1 MESLDFKNQP
11 KFNNPEEEIAFLREQ
26 IRSREGIAQ
35 NSGLEA
41 NKEQIAREV
50 LQQYKE
56 VPIEK
61 ILPKERERE
70 VGEHEGIALRLK
82 PEPHDSKMEE
92 ILGVL
97 LSHGLKSAFSLV
109 ERLNSPHIDDDFE
122 RFLVQY
128 LLSTGKIPGLKEG
141 TRVFKG
147 LNMKLLEVTLP
158 EYSKEDGR
166 TFKDFLG
173 AMEQF
178 YAGMQSIARSREN
191 KDEDYFTLEI
201 SLSNESDQVVIF
213 AGVPKNSADL
223 FEKQVLGFYHNA
235 KIKEVSDD
243 YNIFSPSGHSAGAYA
258 TTSAPVV
265 LPIKTYESIDH
276 DPMNLLLNVFSK
288 LKRQG
293 EGAAIQFV
301 VIPEGDKY
309 IKRFNNILMEV
320 KDGISVKK
328 ASDEISKWGS
338 SFASASKKLIFG
350 YGKDSEKEKEKK
362 IDDTAVA
369 KINEKVK
376 STVMGVVIRVVTSAE
391 TKDRAEVMLLEI
403 ESAFNQFSDPASNSI
418 VFEKVPDRKL
428 NDLFHEFSY
437 RQISD
442 EHLLPLNL
450 KELSSLFHFPVGATG
465 SPQLKSA
472 KSGIAPAPI
481 NMPSEGVLLG
491 INRYRDLATEVH
503 MAQEDRMRHM
513 YVIGQTGTG
522 KTTILKNMI
531 AQDIKNGAG
540 VCFIDPHGSDI
551 EDILSIIPP
560 ERADDVIYFDPAY
573 LDRPMGFNMLE
584 YDARFPEQKTF
595 VINELLAIFNKLFD
609 MKVAGG
615 PSFEQYFR
623 NSAML
628 VMEDP
633 ESGNTLLDI
642 GRVLGDKAYRTLKLE
657 RCKNPIIKQFWENA
671 EKTTGDQSLSNYV
684 PYITNKFDVFVSN
697 DIMRPIIAQEKS
709 AFNFRQVMD
718 EKKILLV
725 NLSKGRLGDINSSLI
740 GLILVGKILM
750 AALSRVDSFGKPMND
765 FFLYIDEFQNVTT
778 ESIATILSEARKYRL
793 SLNLAH
799 QFIGQLD
806 EKIKTAVFGNVG
818 SMAIFRVGADDAP
831 YLESQVAPTFSA
843 ADIMKLDNFNAYM
856 RLLVKGQP
864 EKPFN
869 IETLPFTKGSRENAE
884 KIKQLS
890 YLKYGRPRAEV
901 EEEVMAKYKKTAPP
915 A

>member
-1 MESLDFKNQP
+1 MESLDLNKNLNFK
-11 KFNNPEEEIAFLREQ
+11 NPEEEIAFLREHIKSQ
-26 IRSREGIAQ
+26 ELSKKGL
-35 NSGLEA
+35 GLES
-41 NKEQIAREV
+41 NKVEIAKDAI
-50 LQQYKE
+50 KE
-56 VPIEK
+56 YRSIPVESV
-61 ILPKERERE
+61 LPKDRLPDEKREKE
-70 VGEHEGIALRLK
+70 IVLRLK

-97 LSHGLKSAFSLV
+97 ISDGLKHAFSLI
-109 ERLNSPHIDDDFE
+109 EKINNPHIDDDFE

-128 LLSTGKIPGLKEG
+128 LLSTGKIPGLKENNR
-141 TRVFKG
+141 TFKG

-158 EYSKEDGR
+158 EMDKDENK

-178 YAGMQSIARSREN
+178 YAGMQSIARSKEN
-191 KDEDYFTLEI
+191 KDQDYFTLEI
-201 SLSNESDQVVIF
+201 SLSNDTNQIVVF
-213 AGVPKNSADL
+213 AGIPTNFVDL
-223 FEKQVLGFYHNA
+223 FEKQVLAFYHNA
-235 KIKEVSDD
+235 KVKEVTDD
-243 YNIFSPSGHSAGAYA
+243 YNIFSPSGASSGAIA
-258 TTSAPVV
+258 KTENPVV
-265 LPIKTYESIDH
+265 LPIKTYESIEA
-276 DPMNLLLNVFSK
+276 DPMNALLNVFSK
-288 LKRQG
+288 LKTVG

-301 VIPEGDKY
+301 IVPSGDRY
-309 IKRFNNILMEV
+309 IKKFNSILTEV
-320 KDGISVKK
+320 KDGVSVKK
-328 ASDEISKWGS
+328 ASDELSKWGS
-338 SFASASKKLIFG
+338 AISSASSELIFG
-350 YGKDSEKEKEKK
+350 PKKKEEKDKK
-362 IDDTAVA
+362 VDEVAIA

-376 STVMGVVIRVVTSAE
+376 STIMGTIIRIVTSAE
-391 TKDRAEVMLLEI
+391 NKSRSDAILNEV
-403 ESAFNQFSDPASNSI
+403 ESAFNQFSDSSSNSI
-418 VFEKVPDRKL
+418 VFEKLPDRKL
-428 NDLFHEFSY
+428 NDLFHSFSY
-437 RQISD
+437 REIS
-442 EHLLPLNL
+442 EENILPFNL
-450 KELSSLFHFPVGATG
+450 KELASLFHFPVGVSAG
-465 SPQLKSA
+465 SQLKSA
-472 KSGIAPAPI
+472 RAQGSSAPL

-491 INRYRDLATEVH
+491 LNKYRDLTTNIF
-503 MAQEDRMRHM
+503 MGREDRMRHL

-531 AQDIKNGAG
+531 AQDIKNGDG

-551 EDILSIIPP
+551 EDILSVIPV

-573 LDRPMGFNMLE
+573 LERPMGFNMLE
-584 YDARFPEQKTF
+584 YDLRFPEQKTF

-615 PSFEQYFR
+615 PAFEQYFR

-642 GRVLGDKAYRTLKLE
+642 GRVLGDKAYRQMKLE

-765 FFLYIDEFQNVTT
+765 FYLYIDEFQNVTT
-778 ESIATILSEARKYRL
+778 DSIATILSEARKYRL

-818 SMAIFRVGADDAP
+818 SMALFRVGADDAP
-831 YLESQVAPTFSA
+831 YLESQIAPTFTA

-856 RLLVKGQP
+856 RLLVAGQP

-869 IETLPFTKGSRENAE
+869 IETLPFIKGSRENADQ
-884 KIKQLS
+884 IKQLS
-890 YLKYGRPRAEV
+890 YLKYGRPREEI
-901 EEEVMAKYKKTAPP
+901 EEEVMAKYKKI
-915 A
+915 